1 MLRLCFNLFATI
13 LRLTHNSTEGGMMT
27 NYVETN
33 AQLRIRLAEL
43 SDELTGTFAS
53 FARLNRLA
61 MESDAL
67 PAKTKELM
75 ALAISIALRCDGCIA
90 YHVHDAIRAGASR
103 QEMLETLGVAV
114 MMGGGPA
121 TVYAAQAMDA
131 IDQFLP
137 HAEAVQ
143 AEVVADFDPY
153 DVNAD

>member
-1 MLRLCFNLFATI
+1 
-13 LRLTHNSTEGGMMT
+13 MT

-137 HAEAVQ
+137 HAESVQ